1 MATPDPIRVLL
12 VDDHEVVLVGIRKE
26 IEAEPQLVLVGAA
39 RRLVEA
45 KQQLARDPHVAVI
58 DLNLGKDGNGAGL
71 QLVREMRVS
80 HPRIGAVIF
89 SYDGDDDSV
98 ADAMKAGAWGYVH
111 KECPLSQLLAAIKRV
126 AGGERNVKY
135 GVGPAGVAR
144 PVPTR
149 RELQV
154 LELVASGWSS
164 QDIAEKLG
172 LDPRGRTVESHRER
186 LKTKLGARNTADL
199 VDRAYRLGY
208 LPRARHER
216 NEEAEDSE
224 RNEEAEDP
232 EHNEEAEDPE
242 RNEEVEDPKDPD

>member
-1 MATPDPIRVLL
+1 MATPEPIRVLL
-12 VDDHEVVLVGIRKE
+12 VDDHEVVLVGIREK
-26 IEAEPQLVLVGAA
+26 IEADPQLALVGAA

-45 KQQLARDPHVAVI
+45 RQQLARDPHVAVI

-71 QLVREMRVS
+71 QLVREIRAS

-98 ADAMKAGAWGYVH
+98 ANAMKAGAWGYVS
-111 KECPLSQLLAAIKRV
+111 KVCSLDQLMAAIKRV

-144 PVPTR
+144 PVLTR
-149 RELQV
+149 RELEV
-154 LELVASGWSS
+154 LERVASGWNS
-164 QDIAEKLG
+164 QEIAEHLS
-172 LDPRGRTVESHRER
+172 LDRRTVESHRER
-186 LKTKLGARNTADL
+186 LMIKLDARNAADL

-216 NEEAEDSE
+216 NEET
-224 RNEEAEDP
+224 EDP
-232 EHNEEAEDPE
+232 E
-242 RNEEVEDPKDPD
+242 DPD

>member
-1 MATPDPIRVLL
+1 MPEPIRVLL

-26 IEAEPQLVLVGAA
+26 IEADPQLALVGTA

-45 KQQLARDPHVAVI
+45 KPQLARDPHVAVI

-71 QLVREMRVS
+71 QLVREIRAS

-89 SYDGDDDSV
+89 SHDGDDDSV
-98 ADAMKAGAWGYVH
+98 ADAMKAGAWGYVS

-126 AGGERNVKY
+126 AGGERNVRY

-144 PVPTR
+144 PALTR
-149 RELQV
+149 RELEV

-164 QDIAEKLG
+164 QDIARALHLE
-172 LDPRGRTVESHRER
+172 RRTVESHRAG
-186 LKTKLGARNTADL
+186 LMTKLGASNAADL

-216 NEEAEDSE
+216 NEEADDP
-224 RNEEAEDP
+224 EDP
-232 EHNEEAEDPE
+232 D
-242 RNEEVEDPKDPD
+242 

>member
-1 MATPDPIRVLL
+1 MATPEPIRVLL

-26 IEAEPQLVLVGAA
+26 IEADPQLVLVGVA

-71 QLVREMRVS
+71 QLVREMRAS

-89 SYDGDDDSV
+89 SQDGDDDSV
-98 ADAMKAGAWGYVH
+98 ANAMKAGAWGYVS
-111 KECPLSQLLAAIKRV
+111 KECPLSRLMAAIKHV
-126 AGGERNVKY
+126 AGGERNVKC

-144 PVPTR
+144 PALTR
-149 RELQV
+149 RELKV

-164 QDIAEKLG
+164 QKIAGELC
-172 LDPRGRTVESHRER
+172 LDRRTVESHRAR
-186 LKTKLGARNTADL
+186 LMTKLDAWNAADL

-216 NEEAEDSE
+216 NEEAEDPEDS
-224 RNEEAEDP
+224 EDP
-232 EHNEEAEDPE
+232 D
-242 RNEEVEDPKDPD
+242 